1 MQATIEISGGIK
13 TLVTH
18 VAQQDLQETTWLSY
32 QELLASDQPADWEL
46 GAQIRRNFALKL
58 SQQLQLD

>member
-18 VAQQDLQETTWLSY
+18 VAQQDLWETTWLSY
-32 QELLASDQPADWEL
+32 QELLASDQPADQEL
-46 GAQIRRNFALKL
+46 GTQIRRNFALKL
-58 SQQLQLD
+58 SWQL